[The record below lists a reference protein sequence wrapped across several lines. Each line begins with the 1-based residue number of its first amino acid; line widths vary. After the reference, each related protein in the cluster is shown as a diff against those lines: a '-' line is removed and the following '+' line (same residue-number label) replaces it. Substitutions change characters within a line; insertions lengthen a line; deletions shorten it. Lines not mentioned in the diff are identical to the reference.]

1 MNNYEGIFIVRP
13 VPDKTEQDKILEEI
27 KGVITKNKG
36 TIEKCESWGKRRL
49 TYLINKQS
57 EGTYHILEFLLPGD
71 LVSKI
76 EGIFKINDSI
86 LRVLII
92 KKNS

>member
-1 MNNYEGIFIVRP
+1 MNSYEGVFIVRA
-13 VPDKTEQDKILEEI
+13 VQDQTEQDKILEEI

-36 TIEKCESWGKRRL
+36 TIEKCEIWGRRRL

-57 EGTYHILEFLLPGD
+57 EGIYHVLEFLLLAD

-76 EGIFKINDSI
+76 ESIFKINDSI

-92 KKNS
+92 KKES